1 VISGQSHVPVVHKTI
16 LNYFNLNTVIFT
28 ENELIKSKPTKH
40 YLFGYGSLISN
51 KSASKTGTLGSQ
63 RIPVNVHNLERG
75 WVYNVGL
82 HPNITQKET
91 YTAVGTRITKN
102 ADKCVNGVITEVSES
117 ELLKF
122 DKRELLY
129 QRSVLNYNDIE
140 FLDDNNKL
148 NHDDNKIIVYCYTM
162 NDALSLCW
170 KYFDKNRVLKQSY
183 IDTCLLGCI
192 ELGGIQFAIQ
202 FIKTTL
208 NWHGYYINDRPT
220 IDNNMTTNNN
230 IYTMIDDL
238 LHEFVPQMKYYPIN
252 NAILC
257 V

>member
-1 VISGQSHVPVVHKTI
+1 
-16 LNYFNLNTVIFT
+16 
-28 ENELIKSKPTKH
+28 
-40 YLFGYGSLISN
+40 
-51 KSASKTGTLGSQ
+51 
-63 RIPVNVHNLERG
+63 
-75 WVYNVGL
+75 
-82 HPNITQKET
+82 
-91 YTAVGTRITKN
+91 
-102 ADKCVNGVITEVSES
+102 
-117 ELLKF
+117 
-122 DKRELLY
+122 
-129 QRSVLNYNDIE
+129 
-140 FLDDNNKL
+140 
-148 NHDDNKIIVYCYTM
+148 M